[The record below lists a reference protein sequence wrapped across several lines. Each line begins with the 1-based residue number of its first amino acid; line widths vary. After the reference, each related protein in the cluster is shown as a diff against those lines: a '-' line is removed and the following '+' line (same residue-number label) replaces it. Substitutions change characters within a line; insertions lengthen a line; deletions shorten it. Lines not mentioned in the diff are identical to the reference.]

1 MNSATAVQSAPSLVS
16 LKSAAATAL
25 PKSSKTID
33 TVVDV
38 GSPKELNVSRSRM
51 SATITARKITMISAK
66 ENICG

>member
-51 SATITARKITMISAK
+51 SAARKITMISAK